1 MSSPRPSKRQRIYRA
16 CDQCRRRKSKCDG
29 EQPVCKICHAAHRTC
44 TYQTGG
50 GRRGL
55 PSGYVRSLEI
65 TLGLVLQNV
74 PGSESMVFGLL
85 RDARGKGNFLKSG
98 QADHLVSVWRKSRL
112 SRDVN
117 QLLKP
122 DGEDAGN
129 DGSDWD
135 PVEPRDQ
142 DENMD
147 DFVAVPMDFGSNEAM
162 TIQTVQVPV
171 QTAPKAFEWVIPENT
186 PDLLDFYFTYT
197 HCWFPII
204 ERRELLRAMHM
215 KPLSTNTSCH
225 MVLWAVISYTALLRG
240 NHDASLPSLLAIQL
254 SIQEQLLANPGAL
267 DLGHVHA
274 ILIFVLTQISL
285 GNIHHAWSMVG
296 QATRLLVGLPLTA
309 RKGRFRHTFNGC
321 VFLDTILSALL
332 GRTPC
337 LSSDEQLEQ
346 GLVEEDDVDE
356 WDVWSATR
364 SNGVNGGRMSTAPLR
379 ALSSFNIIQQLVQD
393 LSQILYQPKS
403 NIELE
408 DLLDNLREKQGVILQ
423 DRPYNRQNASA
434 PPLLVLHLTST
445 FTTLSLIRRF
455 EPVSPAVTDLRI
467 RTIHRVLDILECYF
481 SIAGEC
487 GVSPLVHCFALQCQ
501 RSLDVT
507 NAAMSLAEKGDLE
520 GRIRRFSGLAKS
532 TNGPGCKIQCDH
544 SFEAP
549 SLNQGGPSVSLAI
562 PESAITMSNITD
574 SSLVDLPNITDTG
587 YTASAGLSGA
597 EGYDALFEEMV
608 TSFPSSRYVHLQL
621 ACASSMFCKVYSLT
635 AYLGRN
641 LLLRI
646 IWDFMTEIW
655 IQIS

>member
-29 EQPVCKICHAAHRTC
+29 EQPVCKICHAANRTC

-74 PGSESMVFGLL
+74 PGSESMLYGLL

-98 QADHLVSVWRKSRL
+98 QADHLVSVWRTSRL

-122 DGEDAGN
+122 DGEDLGN

-147 DFVAVPMDFGSNEAM
+147 DFVAVPMDFGSNEPM
-162 TIQTVQVPV
+162 IMQTVQAPV
-171 QTAPKAFEWVIPENT
+171 QNSSKAIEWVMPENT

-197 HCWFPII
+197 HCWFPIL

-215 KPLSTNTSCH
+215 NRNQPLSTDTSCH

-240 NHDASLPSLLAIQL
+240 NHDASLPSPLAIQL
-254 SIQEQLLANPGAL
+254 SIQEQFLADPGAL

-274 ILIFVLTQISL
+274 LLLFVLTQISL
-285 GNIHHAWSMVG
+285 GNIHHAWTMAG
-296 QATRLLVGLPLTA
+296 QATRLLLGLPLTA
-309 RKGRFRHTFNGC
+309 RKTRFRHTFNGC

-364 SNGVNGGRMSTAPLR
+364 SNSFNGGRMSTAPLR

-403 NIELE
+403 NLQLE
-408 DLLDNLREKQGVILQ
+408 DLLDNLREKQAVVLQ

-455 EPVSPAVTDLRI
+455 EPVSPAVTDLCI
-467 RTIHRVLDILECYF
+467 RTIHRVLDILECYL
-481 SIAGEC
+481 SIAGES

-501 RSLDVT
+501 RSLVVT
-507 NAAMSLAEKGDLE
+507 NAAMSLEEKGDSE
-520 GRIRRFSGLAKS
+520 SRIQGFLSLTKS
-532 TNGPGCKIQCDH
+532 TNGLGCKIQADH

-549 SLNQGGPSVSLAI
+549 SLNQSGPSVSLA
-562 PESAITMSNITD
+562 PGSAIAMNTITE
-574 SSLVDLPNITDTG
+574 SSLTDLRNITDTSG
-587 YTASAGLSGA
+587 YTTSAGLSGA
-597 EGYDALFEEMV
+597 DGYDALFEEMV
-608 TSFPSSRYVHLQL
+608 TSFPSSRYVQSPR
-621 ACASSMFCKVYSLT
+621 ALT
-635 AYLGRN
+635 HRVN
-641 LLLRI
+641 
-646 IWDFMTEIW
+646 
-655 IQIS
+655 